1 MAKAIIAVPMRYKRR
16 SEMKPLRHLLK
27 YLQYRDGSVRR
38 EAFLSAE
45 QGHDYRYPAGVSDHI
60 RPAHRAARWVDRGM
74 GETYRQ
80 IANRAYVWRGRSVL
94 ARTWVVSPDPELMRH
109 VPEGRRFEVVRR
121 VTEKTL
127 ERWYGDNGWG
137 QPEYSYVIHDKHIA
151 DKRSMEFG
159 EDKLPSKSQRKRL
172 LPMAH
177 AHVITPGTIPIDAA
191 EDAAR
196 VDHYVKKPH
205 IRDLNRAAAEAFTEE
220 LERVLGRERARE
232 VLRERD
238 ARLERERY
246 PDRERGARL
255 SRLKAFGDV
264 AELLRA
270 EKAAREARKGGHR
283 RRRTARQRQ
292 AELRLYARYASE
304 ERHRRREADR
314 RRLAL
319 MRRQQHEA
327 ELQQER
333 ERTRRQIARACA
345 RGRRTPDLWEEE
357 GRQRELLR
365 AYFAQIA
372 AERER
377 IERARSHEMA
387 REIER

>member
-1 MAKAIIAVPMRYKRR
+1 MAKAIIAVPMRYRR
-16 SEMKPLRHLLK
+16 RGEMKSLRHLLK

-38 EAFLSAE
+38 EAFLSAGRG
-45 QGHDYRYPAGVSDHI
+45 QDCRYPAGVSDHI

-137 QPEYSYVIHDKHIA
+137 QPEYSYVIHDKHRVK
-151 DKRSMEFG
+151 DG
-159 EDKLPSKSQRKRL
+159 EQ
-172 LPMAH
+172 MVH

-196 VDHYVKKPH
+196 VDHYIKKPH

-220 LERVLGRERARE
+220 LERVLGRERAHE

-238 ARLERERY
+238 ARLERERH

-255 SRLKAFGDV
+255 RRLKAFGDV

-270 EKAAREARKGGHR
+270 EKAARDARKGGR
-283 RRRTARQRQ
+283 KRRRTARQRQ
-292 AELRLYARYASE
+292 AELRLYARYVAE
-304 ERHRRREADR
+304 ARHRRREADR
-314 RRLAL
+314 RRMAIA
-319 MRRQQHEA
+319 RRQQHEA

-333 ERTRRQIARACA
+333 ERTRRQIARARA
-345 RGRRTPDLWEEE
+345 RGRHTPDPWEEE
-357 GRQRELLR
+357 SGQRELLR

-377 IERARSHEMA
+377 IEHARSREMA